1 MVACSSLC
9 TSATEAAQTSLQRP
23 RSLFNETLWGPATL
37 LHNLT
42 DNVRGAVP
50 IMFSAKVQFPP
61 LAPPPSAGCIPHLF
75 LPTQTYNNRTEIWL
89 LIGPPKAK
97 HSECWDCLQWGGV
110 MKVCSFRCLFLFW
123 LDCVR
128 LGVSPRACCS
138 HYGCGNLLLM
148 AAICC
153 MHQGYQEQRL
163 AVHGNQTKE

>member
-1 MVACSSLC
+1 MI
-9 TSATEAAQTSLQRP
+9 T
-23 RSLFNETLWGPATL
+23 
-37 LHNLT
+37 NL
-42 DNVRGAVP
+42 
-50 IMFSAKVQFPP
+50 
-61 LAPPPSAGCIPHLF
+61 
-75 LPTQTYNNRTEIWL
+75 
-89 LIGPPKAK
+89 PPKSQTLRMLGLFAVG
-97 HSECWDCLQWGGV
+97 GGV